1 MLYDALLRHCCPE
14 ANILPRIPS
23 RLKVMSCRMMA
34 KRPWTLPALGSYT
47 QRASYVTWKDRLLV
61 TYVRCGLLFPCSR
74 D

>member
-1 MLYDALLRHCCPE
+1 MLYDTLLRHCCPE

-34 KRPWTLPALGSYT
+34 KMPWTLPALRSYT
-47 QRASYVTWKDRLLV
+47 QRASYVTWKERLPV
-61 TYVRCGLLFPCSR
+61 PYVRCGLLLPSSR

>member
-1 MLYDALLRHCCPE
+1 MLYDALLRHCYPE

-34 KRPWTLPALGSYT
+34 KMPCKLPALGFYA
-47 QRASYVTWKDRLLV
+47 QRASYVTWKERLPV
-61 TYVRCGLLFPCSR
+61 PYVRCGLLLPFPR

>member
-34 KRPWTLPALGSYT
+34 
-47 QRASYVTWKDRLLV
+47 
-61 TYVRCGLLFPCSR
+61 RCPGRFLRFAPTRNELHM
-74 D
+74 